1 MYLKKNGFTDH
12 EYEAIQDVISHIEAK
27 IELSAHKARS
37 AMLMAIIPWMAANT
51 IGILSVAV
59 RIWH

>member
-1 MYLKKNGFTDH
+1 MYLKKNGFTDQEH
-12 EYEAIQDVISHIEAK
+12 EAIIDVVKHVETQ

-37 AMLMAIIPWMAANT
+37 EMLMAIIPWMAANT